1 MLTTDQILNAIFTPV
16 SAGAYSAEE
25 VDLFLKRVAES
36 YEEAL
41 QTNKELIKK
50 ISILADKIES
60 YRSDEEAIK
69 LALLDARRLAE
80 SINKEAT
87 AKAESVVKAADTEA
101 AKVID
106 AATAEAARITDEAK
120 TSAKGIVDNARV
132 AVQSLTDRA
141 QRETEQAI
149 TAAQQKA
156 TEIVLRAEA
165 QGREIIGTSKADY
178 ERYSSELVRIKKES
192 AAFKSTVE
200 TLLAGQME
208 LILSLPDEAL
218 AVEESEEIPAP
229 AVADIPVAVEAPAEE
244 TVAEPD
250 APDTVE
256 EIIEEVA
263 EADLIV
269 EPVEEIPAP
278 ATSGLFDEI
287 IEEVEGKSKDI
298 PEIDA
303 EPVIEAPVAE
313 TPVVEAAPAVE
324 EAAVEVPEA
333 DEPEEG
339 EFLDIPEVED
349 VPVAAEEEEEV
360 DDLFSMIEELS
371 FDDIVAPDE
380 IPATLDAI
388 AVETPAQEAS
398 VEAAPAE
405 DTEDDDIGGDDDFDF
420 DDGDDF
426 DGFKID
432 LDEITSDSDASED
445 DDITSLFDSFFGE

>member
-87 AKAESVVKAADTEA
+87 AKAESVVKAADAEA

-156 TEIVLRAEA
+156 TEIILRAEA

-178 ERYSSELVRIKKES
+178 ERYSSELVRVKKES
-192 AAFKSTVE
+192 AAFKSTIAA
-200 TLLAGQME
+200 LLVGQTE
-208 LILSLPDEAL
+208 LISSLPDEVL
-218 AVEESEEIPAP
+218 AVDESEETP
-229 AVADIPVAVEAPAEE
+229 AVADVPAAVETPAEE
-244 TVAEPD
+244 TVSEPD

-256 EIIEEVA
+256 EIIEEAA

-278 ATSGLFDEI
+278 AASSLFDEI
-287 IEEVEGKSKDI
+287 IEEVEGKGKEI

-303 EPVIEAPVAE
+303 EPVIEESVVETPVAE
-313 TPVVEAAPAVE
+313 APAVE
-324 EAAVEVPEA
+324 ETAAEAPAA
-333 DEPEEG
+333 DEPEEV

-349 VPVAAEEEEEV
+349 VPVAAEEEDV

-388 AVETPAQEAS
+388 AVEAPAEEAP

-405 DTEDDDIGGDDDFDF
+405 GAEDDEEDFGSDDDFDF
-420 DDGDDF
+420 DDDDDF

-432 LDEITSDSDASED
+432 LDEITSDSDSSDD

>member
-25 VDLFLKRVAES
+25 VDLFLKKVAES

-87 AKAESVVKAADTEA
+87 AKAESVVKAADAEA

-178 ERYSSELVRIKKES
+178 ERYSSELVRVKKES
-192 AAFKSTVE
+192 AAFKSTIAA
-200 TLLAGQME
+200 LLAGQTE
-208 LILSLPDEAL
+208 LISSLPDEVL
-218 AVEESEEIPAP
+218 AVDESEETPAP
-229 AVADIPVAVEAPAEE
+229 AVEEVSAVEEAPAEE
-244 TVAEPD
+244 TAAEPD

-278 ATSGLFDEI
+278 AASSLFDEI
-287 IEEVEGKSKDI
+287 IEEVEGKEKEI
-298 PEIDA
+298 PEVEA
-303 EPVIEAPVAE
+303 EPVIEESVVETPVAE
-313 TPVVEAAPAVE
+313 APAVE
-324 EAAVEVPEA
+324 ETTV
-333 DEPEEG
+333 DEPEEV

-349 VPVAAEEEEEV
+349 APVAAEEEDV

-388 AVETPAQEAS
+388 AVEAPVQEAP

-405 DTEDDDIGGDDDFDF
+405 DAEDDEEDFGIDDDFDF
-420 DDGDDF
+420 DDDDDF

-432 LDEITSDSDASED
+432 LDEITSDSDSSEEE
-445 DDITSLFDSFFGE
+445 DITSLFDSFFGE

>member
-25 VDLFLKRVAES
+25 VDLFLNKVAES

-87 AKAESVVKAADTEA
+87 AKAESVVKAADAEA

-156 TEIVLRAEA
+156 TEIILRAEA

-178 ERYSSELVRIKKES
+178 ERYSSELVRVKKES
-192 AAFKSTVE
+192 AAFKSTIAA
-200 TLLAGQME
+200 LLAGQTE
-208 LILSLPDEAL
+208 LISSLPDEAF
-218 AVEESEEIPAP
+218 AVEESEETP
-229 AVADIPVAVEAPAEE
+229 AVADVPVAVEDPAEE
-244 TVAEPD
+244 TAAEPD

-263 EADLIV
+263 EADFIV

-278 ATSGLFDEI
+278 AASSLFDEI
-287 IEEVEGKSKDI
+287 IEEVEGKGKEI
-298 PEIDA
+298 PEVEA
-303 EPVIEAPVAE
+303 EPVIEESVVETPVAE
-313 TPVVEAAPAVE
+313 APAVE
-324 EAAVEVPEA
+324 ETAAEA
-333 DEPEEG
+333 PAVDEPEEV

-349 VPVAAEEEEEV
+349 VPVVEEEEDV

-388 AVETPAQEAS
+388 AVE
-398 VEAAPAE
+398 APAE
-405 DTEDDDIGGDDDFDF
+405 EAPVEAELAEDAEDDEEDFGSDDDFDF
-420 DDGDDF
+420 DDDDDF

-432 LDEITSDSDASED
+432 LDEITSDSDDSEG

>member
-1 MLTTDQILNAIFTPV
+1 MLTTEQILNAIFTPV

-25 VDLFLKRVAES
+25 VDLFLNKVAES

-41 QTNKELIKK
+41 RTNKELIKK

-87 AKAESVVKAADTEA
+87 AKAESVVKAADAEA
-101 AKVID
+101 ATIID

-156 TEIVLRAEA
+156 TEIILRAEA

-178 ERYSSELVRIKKES
+178 ERYSSELVKVKKES
-192 AAFKSTVE
+192 AAFKSTIA
-200 TLLAGQME
+200 TLLAGQTE
-208 LILSLPDEAL
+208 LISSLPDEVL
-218 AVEESEEIPAP
+218 AVEEYEEIPAP
-229 AVADIPVAVEAPAEE
+229 AVEEVSAEE

-256 EIIEEVA
+256 EIIEDAA

-278 ATSGLFDEI
+278 AASSLFDEI
-287 IEEVEGKSKDI
+287 IEEVEGKGKEKEI
-298 PEIDA
+298 PEVDA
-303 EPVIEAPVAE
+303 EPVIEESVVETPVAE
-313 TPVVEAAPAVE
+313 APAVE
-324 EAAVEVPEA
+324 ETAVEASAA
-333 DEPEEG
+333 DEPEEV

-349 VPVAAEEEEEV
+349 VPVAAEEEDV

-388 AVETPAQEAS
+388 AVESPAEEAP

-405 DTEDDDIGGDDDFDF
+405 EDDGFGSDDDFDF
-420 DDGDDF
+420 DDDDF

-432 LDEITSDSDASED
+432 LDEITSDSDTSEEE
-445 DDITSLFDSFFGE
+445 DITSLFDSFFGE

>member
-25 VDLFLKRVAES
+25 VDLFLKKVAES

-87 AKAESVVKAADTEA
+87 AKAESVVKAADAEA

-120 TSAKGIVDNARV
+120 ASAKGIVDNARV

-156 TEIVLRAEA
+156 TEIILRAEA

-178 ERYSSELVRIKKES
+178 ERYSSELVRVKKES
-192 AAFKSTVE
+192 AAFKSTIAA
-200 TLLAGQME
+200 LLAGQTE
-208 LILSLPDEAL
+208 LISSLPDEVF
-218 AVEESEEIPAP
+218 AVDESEETPAP
-229 AVADIPVAVEAPAEE
+229 AVADVPVAVEASAEE
-244 TVAEPD
+244 TAAEPD

-256 EIIEEVA
+256 EIIEDVA

-269 EPVEEIPAP
+269 ESVEEIPAP
-278 ATSGLFDEI
+278 AASSLFDEI
-287 IEEVEGKSKDI
+287 IEEVEGKGKEI
-298 PEIDA
+298 PEVEA
-303 EPVIEAPVAE
+303 EPVIEESVVETPVAE
-313 TPVVEAAPAVE
+313 APAVE
-324 EAAVEVPEA
+324 ETAAEAPAA
-333 DEPEEG
+333 DEPEEV

-349 VPVAAEEEEEV
+349 VPVAAEEEDV

-388 AVETPAQEAS
+388 AVE
-398 VEAAPAE
+398 APAE
-405 DTEDDDIGGDDDFDF
+405 EAPVEASPAKDDEDDEEDFGSDDDFDF
-420 DDGDDF
+420 DDDDDF

-432 LDEITSDSDASED
+432 LDEITSDSDDSEE